1 MGKSRFGGEGNDKVV
16 ISHLSRIPAPWL
28 AIMIMSW
35 TARHP
40 PPPKELLRVLL
51 LAGLLLSGSAMAD
64 VLDPA
69 RAPAPAGHVASD
81 AAQLVR
87 MAMEHWRGTTSHSIM
102 RMTIHRPD
110 WERTMTMESW
120 SEGDDLSLVRVI
132 QPKRDA
138 GNATLLDDT
147 SMWTFSPRINRIIKV
162 PSSMMSQ
169 SWMGSDFSNKDIAKS
184 TDLIDQYDHELSQ
197 VEERDGHVYYT
208 VTSVPH
214 EDAPVVWG
222 KEVLTIRDD
231 WVLMEEQFWD
241 QDGQLVKVLKTL
253 EVAVMGGRPVA
264 RVMRMGEVDKPEE
277 WTQVTAEQ
285 IEFDL
290 DLPDGLFTLSNLR
303 NPRQ

>member
-1 MGKSRFGGEGNDKVV
+1 
-16 ISHLSRIPAPWL
+16 
-28 AIMIMSW
+28 MIMSW
-35 TARHP
+35 TARHLP
-40 PPPKELLRVLL
+40 PFNGLLSGLLRGLL
-51 LAGLLLSGSAMAD
+51 LAGLLLASSAVAD
-64 VLDPA
+64 TRGPA
-69 RAPAPAGHVASD
+69 SAVDAVSD

-87 MAMEHWRGTTSHSIM
+87 MAMDHWRGATSHSIM

-110 WERTMTMESW
+110 WERTMTLESW